1 MLTTFIHYGLLIGF
15 AIALLYA
22 AFTDIRSRTIG
33 NHLNLAIAAAAPVF
47 WWASGMALWPDVAWQ
62 LGFALTVAAI
72 LIGVYAL
79 GLKLNVLI
87 LGGGDIK
94 LLGAIAL
101 WLSPVMFLNLLII
114 MSIAGGV
121 LTLLM
126 MISKRIQKTEGAI
139 KVPYGVAIAF
149 SGLWTIWGIAGQSSQ
164 TIF

>member
-1 MLTTFIHYGLLIGF
+1 MLTTFIHYGLLMGF

-114 MSIAGGV
+114 MSIAGGALAVGFVVRRIV
-121 LTLLM
+121 L
-126 MISKRIQKTEGAI
+126 KPKTQGRL
-139 KVPYGVAIAF
+139 PYGVAIAF
-149 SGLWTIWGIAGQSSQ
+149 GGLWVLFPQLIAVP
-164 TIF
+164 TFA